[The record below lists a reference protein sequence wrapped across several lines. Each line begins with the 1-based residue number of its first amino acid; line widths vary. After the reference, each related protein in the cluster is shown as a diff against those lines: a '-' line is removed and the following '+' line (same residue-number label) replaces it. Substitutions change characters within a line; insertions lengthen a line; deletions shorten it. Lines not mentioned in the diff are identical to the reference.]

1 MKKIVALLAMTV
13 AFPAMALLCLITY
26 RFFMEARYIPSES
39 MSPSYA
45 VGDRIFI
52 EKVTK
57 LLNRKYVRGEVVV
70 FYPPSIEMGGHDLSN
85 DPLVVLGRLTG
96 LPFLPNEP
104 AFIKRVIGLPGDT
117 IKIKSGLGV
126 FVNGKLLKENYTLE
140 PIEYDLDTLGDIGG
154 TNVYRQY
161 IHPFGNDD
169 FMRTKPILVPEGHL
183 FLMGDNR
190 NNTEDSHIYGFV
202 DQDRVIGRVFIKVW
216 PKIETIDP
224 PKY

>member
-1 MKKIVALLAMTV
+1 MKKIIALLLMTA
-13 AFPAMALLCLITY
+13 AFPLIMLINLITF

-39 MSPSYA
+39 MSPSYV

-70 FYPPSIEMGGHDLSN
+70 FYPPPIEMGGHDLSTE
-85 DPLVVLGRLTG
+85 PLVVLGRLTG

-117 IKIKSGLGV
+117 IKIKSGVGV

-140 PIEYDLDTLGDIGG
+140 PIDYDLDTLGDIGG
-154 TNVYRQY
+154 TNTFREFIQ
-161 IHPFGNDD
+161 PFGKDD

-202 DQDRVIGRVFIKVW
+202 DQNRVIGRVFIRLL
-216 PKIETIDP
+216 PKPAVTDP